1 MVSKQGKDIDM
12 ATIGTFKKTA
22 NSEFV
27 GDIVTLSVQ
36 AKGVR
41 IVPDQN
47 PSSENAP
54 THRVY
59 IGNAEV
65 GAAWA
70 KQSGE
75 GRAYLGLKLDDPSFI
90 APIYA
95 NLFDDEGSATYSLI
109 WSRSNR
115 RTGD

>member
-1 MVSKQGKDIDM
+1 M

-22 NSEFV
+22 KGEFV
-27 GDIVTLSVQ
+27 GDIVTLSLQ

-47 PSSENAP
+47 PPSENAP
-54 THRVY
+54 THRVFV
-59 IGNAEV
+59 GNAEV

-70 KQSGE
+70 KHSNE
-75 GRAYLGLKLDDPSFI
+75 GRAYLGLKLDDPSFN

-95 NLFDDEGSATYSLI
+95 NLFDDDGGEAHSLI
-109 WSRSNR
+109 WSRPGR
-115 RTGD
+115 RGGD